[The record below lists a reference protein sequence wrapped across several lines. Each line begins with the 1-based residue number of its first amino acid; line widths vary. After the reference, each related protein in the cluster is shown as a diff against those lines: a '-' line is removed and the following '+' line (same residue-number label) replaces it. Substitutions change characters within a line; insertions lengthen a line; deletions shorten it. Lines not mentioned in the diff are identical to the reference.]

1 MKMLD
6 ALKNLFENNVISEEV
21 RAEIENAWEAR
32 IAENKDVVRSELRE
46 EFAQKY
52 EHDKSLMIEAIDQMV
67 SDRLESEIKE
77 FSSDRKQLAEAKA
90 KYHVVIREHSDMLD
104 EFLKESLAKEVA
116 ELHEDQKLMAE
127 NFTKLEEFVVEALAK
142 EISEFAKDKKD
153 LAETKVRLVKEA
165 KDKFAEIK
173 SRFVEK
179 SAKIVE
185 QTVTDSLNKEIGQLK
200 EDIDAARRHD
210 FGRKIFEAFAT
221 EYQHSYVNEK
231 SEAAKMMKALKEKEE
246 QLAEAVKK
254 ITETK
259 RLAES
264 KDLQIA
270 KSKDDAKR
278 IGVMYELMS
287 PLSASQKEI
296 MTELLEGVQTDK
308 LEDSYNKYLPTV
320 LEGNT
325 TSKRQALTEGT
336 EVTGNKENTK
346 QFSSADAV
354 SNVLDIR
361 RLAGIK

>member
-1 MKMLD
+1 MLD
-6 ALKNLFENNVISEEV
+6 ALKNLFENNVISEEI
-21 RAEIENAWEAR
+21 RAEIEAAWENR
-32 IAENKDVVRSELRE
+32 IQENKDTVRSELRE

-77 FSSDRKQLAEAKA
+77 FADDRKQLAEAKA
-90 KYHVVIREHSDMLD
+90 KYHVAIREHSDMLD
-104 EFLKESLAKEVA
+104 EFLKESLAKEIA
-116 ELHEDQKLMAE
+116 ELHEDQKVMAD
-127 NFTKLEEFVVEALAK
+127 NFSKLEEFVVESLAK
-142 EISEFAKDKKD
+142 EISEFAQDKKD
-153 LAETKVRLVKEA
+153 LAETKVRLVREA

-185 QTVTDSLNKEIGQLK
+185 ATVTDTLSREIGALK

-210 FGRKIFEAFAT
+210 FGRKIFEAFAN

-231 SEAAKMMKALKEKEE
+231 SEAAKLMKALHEKEE
-246 QLAEAVKK
+246 QLAEAQKA
-254 ITETK
+254 ITDK
-259 RLAES
+259 QRIVES
-264 KDLQIA
+264 KEQEIA
-270 KSKDDAKR
+270 RAKDDAKR
-278 IGVMYELMS
+278 VVVMNELMN
-287 PLSASQKEI
+287 PLSAKQKEI
-296 MTELLEGVQTDK
+296 MNELLEGVQTDK
-308 LEDSYNKYLPTV
+308 LEGTFNKYLPTV

-325 TSKRQALTEGT
+325 TSNRKALTEGT

-361 RLAGIK
+361 RLAGIN